1 MKLWRGANLAG
12 VRRHVGSGIE
22 CRAKQASFHRIRPGF
37 AHVCGENILH

>member
-12 VRRHVGSGIE
+12 VSHVGSGIE

-37 AHVCGENILH
+37 AHVCEENISH